1 MDELKMYRSVIPKND
16 GKEQFCEYK
25 STMRPPGNVPYIVDN
40 LWEWKR
46 PENFPCR
53 RFCAYASS
61 DPELALKSG
70 PDGGKVFVIE
80 FIGEPKIAQLTGCS
94 DSKYHPECGAKTKGN
109 SEYKN
114 LKKLMINLLNEV
126 TDGWWPNLDREE
138 KLQAGQIWMPCL
150 KKSEVNY
157 LFENIPALQL
167 IRDEVASNIRY
178 WDDVRLFGPSENS
191 LPDGNGEIFFE
202 AKDGYWLKPLDEL
215 SACNH

>member
-1 MDELKMYRSVIPKND
+1 
-16 GKEQFCEYK
+16 
-25 STMRPPGNVPYIVDN
+25 
-40 LWEWKR
+40 
-46 PENFPCR
+46 
-53 RFCAYASS
+53 
-61 DPELALKSG
+61 
-70 PDGGKVFVIE
+70 
-80 FIGEPKIAQLTGCS
+80 
-94 DSKYHPECGAKTKGN
+94 
-109 SEYKN
+109 
-114 LKKLMINLLNEV
+114 
-126 TDGWWPNLDREE
+126 
-138 KLQAGQIWMPCL
+138 CL